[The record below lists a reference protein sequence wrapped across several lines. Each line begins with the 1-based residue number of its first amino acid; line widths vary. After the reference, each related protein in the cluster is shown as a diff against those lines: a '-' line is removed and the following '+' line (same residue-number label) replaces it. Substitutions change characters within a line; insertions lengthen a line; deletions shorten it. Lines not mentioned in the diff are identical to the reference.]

1 MDLITI
7 IIKETPKNV
16 IITTRLTIVEAAIII
31 GYSIATT
38 IINLTIINY
47 FIYSSNIS
55 FALNCQSNPKC
66 PTRRRVY

>member
-16 IITTRLTIVEAAIII
+16 IIITTRLAIVEAAIII
-31 GYSIATT
+31 GYST